1 MPRLPIGPAN
11 VAPALRCERLEDR
24 SLLSTSGLTT
34 WVVDAAF
41 LEMVSCIETPAN
53 SIVVQEDGQVV
64 FLYDGPI
71 ETAEWIEEQPP
82 FEDESWDDS
91 WYYEDELY
99 YDDTWYYEEE
109 VYADDSWYY
118 EDEIYEDWYYE
129 DEYWDDSWYSEDETY
144 YEEDWYYEDEVYYEE
159 DWYYEEDYWDDS
171 WYYEDELG
179 FEDVVLDS
187 GGMTWEEYEEA
198 WMDWDRSIDLVL
210 TPADTAVDGIV
221 TADAWTTLDDG
232 MVYAMAVSGGIAI
245 PVAPLAAEDTPI
257 VDLLPLPVMTPETD
271 SAPELAP
278 ALPPVATELA
288 TPPDVTSPQEAES
301 TEAATVLVPEPAESD
316 EAAPTVFAAPGN
328 SDDHLI
334 EGESLELSEDLPV
347 G

>member
-1 MPRLPIGPAN
+1 MPRLPIGRAN
-11 VAPALRCERLEDR
+11 STPPLRCERLEDR

-34 WVVDAAF
+34 WVVDAAY

-118 EDEIYEDWYYE
+118 EDEIYED
-129 DEYWDDSWYSEDETY
+129 EYWDEA
-144 YEEDWYYEDEVYYEE
+144 WYYEDEVFYEE
-159 DWYYEEDYWDDS
+159 DWYYEEEVYYEEEYWDDS
-171 WYYEDELG
+171 WYYEEE
-179 FEDVVLDS
+179 FLDS
-187 GGMTWEEYEEA
+187 GGMTWEEYEEV
-198 WMDWDRSIDLVL
+198 WLDWDRSIDLVL
-210 TPADTAVDGIV
+210 TPADPAGDWIV
-221 TADAWTTLDDG
+221 TADAWTTLEDG

-245 PVAPLAAEDTPI
+245 PEAPLAAEVTPI
-257 VDLLPLPVMTPETD
+257 VNLLPLPVATRETD

-278 ALPPVATELA
+278 ALPPVAADLA
-288 TPPDVTSPQEAES
+288 TPPDITAPQEAES
-301 TEAATVLVPEPAESD
+301 TEATTVLAPEPAESD
-316 EAAPTVFAAPGN
+316 EAALPVFAVLNN

>member
-1 MPRLPIGPAN
+1 MPRLPIGRAN
-11 VAPALRCERLEDR
+11 SIPPLRCERLEDR
-24 SLLSTSGLTT
+24 SLLSTSGLTP
-34 WVVDAAF
+34 WVVDGAI
-41 LEMVSCIETPAN
+41 LEMVSCVETPAN

-99 YDDTWYYEEE
+99 YDDTWYSEHE

-129 DEYWDDSWYSEDETY
+129 DEAYF
-144 YEEDWYYEDEVYYEE
+144 EEDWYYEDEVYYEE

-187 GGMTWEEYEEA
+187 GGMTWEEYEEV
-198 WMDWDRSIDLVL
+198 WLDWDRSIDLVL
-210 TPADTAVDGIV
+210 LTPADAAGDWIG
-221 TADAWTTLDDG
+221 TADAWTTLNDG

-245 PVAPLAAEDTPI
+245 PEAPLAAEDTPI
-257 VDLLPLPVMTPETD
+257 VDLLPLPVTTPETD
-271 SAPELAP
+271 SAAELAL
-278 ALPPVATELA
+278 ALPPAAADLA
-288 TPPDVTSPQEAES
+288 TPPDITAPQDAES
-301 TEAATVLVPEPAESD
+301 TETATVLAPEPAET
-316 EAAPTVFAAPGN
+316 EETAPTLFAALVN
-328 SDDHLI
+328 SDDHLT